1 MLQLRPQIDSVKY
14 KPNYNLTPKKKKINI
29 RDNKIHNIPILAY
42 HNLQFLNLALI
53 VHM

>member
-14 KPNYNLTPKKKKINI
+14 KPNYNLTPKKKINI